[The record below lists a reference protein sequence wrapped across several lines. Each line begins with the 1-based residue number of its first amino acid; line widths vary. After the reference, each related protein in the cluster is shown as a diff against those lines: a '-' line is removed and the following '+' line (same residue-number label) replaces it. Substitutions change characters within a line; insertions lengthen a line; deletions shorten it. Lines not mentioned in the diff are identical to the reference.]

1 MTALPLTIGTIH
13 FIGIGGIGMSGI
25 AEILFSL
32 GYQIQGSD
40 IAENNNVKRLR
51 NLGIQISI
59 PQDSK
64 NIKDVAFVVI
74 STAIRPDNVEL
85 EEAKKQ
91 FLPVVHRA
99 EMLGELM

>member
-40 IAENNNVKRLR
+40 IKENNNVKRLR
-51 NLGIQISI
+51 KLGIQIST
-59 PQDSK
+59 PS
-64 NIKDVAFVVI
+64 
-74 STAIRPDNVEL
+74 
-85 EEAKKQ
+85 
-91 FLPVVHRA
+91 
-99 EMLGELM
+99 